1 MSCKPQVS
9 VSVYVHHEQ
18 TVFEKRNGVCVCV
31 CVCVGVLGGV
41 CREIKPELT
50 EIGHNDQFCG
60 KCNYTNLC
68 IMPGK
73 GEIQSE

>member
-1 MSCKPQVS
+1 
-9 VSVYVHHEQ
+9 
-18 TVFEKRNGVCVCV
+18 V

-60 KCNYTNLC
+60 KCKYTNLC

-73 GEIQSE
+73 GEIQSEQTLSHRKGSRESVCV